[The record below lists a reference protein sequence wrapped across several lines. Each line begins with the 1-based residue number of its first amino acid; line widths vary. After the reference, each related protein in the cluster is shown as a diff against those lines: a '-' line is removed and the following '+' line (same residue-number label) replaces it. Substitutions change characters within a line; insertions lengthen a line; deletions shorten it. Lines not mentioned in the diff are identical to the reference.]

1 LRLEI
6 LKIQYKLSFSD
17 INKLKMSYTYDYP
30 RPAVT
35 ADIIILRRNNNQHFV
50 LLIERKHPPFEGMWA
65 LPGGFLNMDE
75 TLEEAALRELQEETG
90 IRGVQL
96 EQFHTFS
103 KVNRDP
109 RHRTITTVFIGYTD
123 DNVSPVAGDDAAK
136 VQWFELDKLP
146 QLAFDHGMV
155 MEMVKPRITSL

>member
-1 LRLEI
+1 M
-6 LKIQYKLSFSD
+6 KHC
-17 INKLKMSYTYDYP
+17 YDYP

-35 ADIIILRRNNNQHFV
+35 ADIIILRKNNDRHFV

-90 IRGVQL
+90 ITGVEL
-96 EQFHTFS
+96 KQFHTFS

-109 RHRTITTVFIGYTD
+109 RHRTITTVFIGYAD
-123 DNVSPVAGDDAAK
+123 DNISPQAGDDAANVK
-136 VQWFELDKLP
+136 WFDLNELP
-146 QLAFDHGMV
+146 PLAFDHWEV
-155 MEMVKPRITSL
+155 MEKVKLKPGITTR

>member
-1 LRLEI
+1 MKYCYE
-6 LKIQYKLSFSD
+6 
-17 INKLKMSYTYDYP
+17 YP

-35 ADIIILRRNNNQHFV
+35 ADIIILHTIKEQYFV

-65 LPGGFLNMDE
+65 LPGGFVNMDE

-90 IRGVQL
+90 ITGVKL
-96 EQFHTFS
+96 DQFHTFS

-109 RHRTITTVFIGYTD
+109 RHRTITTVFIGYA
-123 DNVSPVAGDDAAK
+123 DNNTPAPEAGDDAAK
-136 VQWFELDKLP
+136 AQWFALDKLP

-155 MEMVKPRITSL
+155 MEMVKKKIEN

>member
-1 LRLEI
+1 M
-6 LKIQYKLSFSD
+6 KYC
-17 INKLKMSYTYDYP
+17 YDYP

-35 ADIIILRRNNNQHFV
+35 ADIIILKTINNIQSV

-90 IRGVQL
+90 ITGVEL
-96 EQFHTFS
+96 KQFHTFS

-109 RHRTITTVFIGYTD
+109 RHRTITTVFIGYA
-123 DNVSPVAGDDAAK
+123 NEKIAAPEAGDDAANVK
-136 VQWFELDKLP
+136 WFPLDALP
-146 QLAFDHGMV
+146 LLAFDHGEV
-155 MEMVKPRITSL
+155 IEMVKKNPSTTSL

>member
-1 LRLEI
+1 M
-6 LKIQYKLSFSD
+6 KHC
-17 INKLKMSYTYDYP
+17 YDYP

-35 ADIIILRRNNNQHFV
+35 ADIIVLRRNNDQHFV

-90 IRGVQL
+90 ITGVQL

-109 RHRTITTVFIGYTD
+109 RHRTITTVFIVYTD
-123 DNVSPVAGDDAAK
+123 DNISPVAGDDAAK
-136 VQWFELDKLP
+136 VQWFALDNLP
-146 QLAFDHGMV
+146 DLAFDHGMV
-155 MEMVKPRITSL
+155 MEMIKAKPVFTSL